1 MNSENDQEL
10 VKRILDGE
18 THVFSIL
25 VRRYERPVYNM
36 MFRYCRDRQEAADLT
51 QDVFLRT
58 YERLDSFDRRRK
70 FFSWLYTLAINR
82 ARDWHRRSR
91 RIRSGLN
98 ELQWSIPDV
107 ENSSRQEKK
116 FLEKEEAAALYSAL
130 ETLPDETRELVLM
143 RYQYDL
149 SIRELSTIFGLSESA
164 VKMRIA
170 RALQKLRGEFAE
182 ERNEV

>member
-1 MNSENDQEL
+1 MNNENDREL
-10 VKRILDGE
+10 VERILDGE
-18 THVFSIL
+18 AHVFGIL
-25 VRRYERPVYNM
+25 VRRYENPVYNM

-58 YERLDSFDRRRK
+58 FQRLDSFDRARN
-70 FFSWLYTLAINR
+70 FFPWLYGLAINR
-82 ARDWHRRSR
+82 AKDWHRRNR

-98 ELQWSIPDV
+98 ELYWSTPAV
-107 ENSSRQEKK
+107 ENSSRVEKK
-116 FLEKEEAAALYSAL
+116 LLEKEEAAALYRAL
-130 ETLPDETRELVLM
+130 DILSDETRELVLM
-143 RYQYDL
+143 RYKYDL
-149 SIRELSTIFGLSESA
+149 SIRELSTVFGLSESA